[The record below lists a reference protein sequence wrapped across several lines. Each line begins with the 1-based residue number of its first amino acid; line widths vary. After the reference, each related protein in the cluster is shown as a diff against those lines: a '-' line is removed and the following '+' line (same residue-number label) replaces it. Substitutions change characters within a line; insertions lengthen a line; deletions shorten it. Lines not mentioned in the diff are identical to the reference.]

1 MWSTLIMTLPTQ
13 PNAVRLRIWRNLKAL
28 GCAAL
33 RDGAYLLPE
42 EQAGLLAPIAAEVR
56 EHGGTAMLL
65 TLTAPDSAQRQ
76 EIEALFD
83 RTEAFTQ
90 WRDTASALQA
100 ELAQL
105 TETEARRRQRNV
117 ADALQ
122 ALHRIDYYPGAAAA
136 QADADMASLRQALD
150 ACFSRGEPAA
160 LPAHGIKRLDTAQFQ
175 NQRWATR
182 ARPWVDRLAC
192 AWLIRR
198 FVDPGARFVWLADP
212 ASPPADVLGFD
223 FDGARFTHVGALVT
237 FEVLIASFGL
247 EADPRLQRL
256 ARAVHYLDTGGMPV
270 PEAAGLEAVLAGL
283 REGHA
288 DDDALAQ
295 AAAQVFDALYA
306 VPRTPPL
313 RPGPPHPR
321 KLWRGLPVLAQ
332 ARFHQLWRACGPDC
346 DHACRAGGAPPLDQ
360 RKAISARPQLLH
372 AAARPRGA
380 AAGHLHRL
388 AHAPHLGRHRGRGAV
403 CTAFAL
409 HPDRAVVGVP
419 AVWRRARGGRHLL
432 RHQARCDRAGAACGP
447 PHRHAGSQKRLDVG
461 HCGCVFCG
469 HLCAQHALPGHRAG
483 RRAHRL
489 LWCAALAC
497 RVRSGRRPCQ
507 RPQGLWPGVDRRRH
521 AHACPCPLLAQPPGQ
536 GARSRAGAVA
546 RGHGRA
552 GGHAGLAGHA
562 HADGLVLH

>member
-160 LPAHGIKRLDTAQFQ
+160 LPQTR
-175 NQRWATR
+175 RWAPG
-182 ARPWVDRLAC
+182 ARPGVDRLAC

-283 REGHA
+283 REVHA

-306 VPRTPPL
+306 VPPT
-313 RPGPPHPR
+313 
-321 KLWRGLPVLAQ
+321 LP
-332 ARFHQLWRACGPDC
+332 
-346 DHACRAGGAPPLDQ
+346 
-360 RKAISARPQLLH
+360 S
-372 AAARPRGA
+372 
-380 AAGHLHRL
+380 
-388 AHAPHLGRHRGRGAV
+388 
-403 CTAFAL
+403 
-409 HPDRAVVGVP
+409 
-419 AVWRRARGGRHLL
+419 
-432 RHQARCDRAGAACGP
+432 
-447 PHRHAGSQKRLDVG
+447 SQ
-461 HCGCVFCG
+461 
-469 HLCAQHALPGHRAG
+469 
-483 RRAHRL
+483 
-489 LWCAALAC
+489 
-497 RVRSGRRPCQ
+497 
-507 RPQGLWPGVDRRRH
+507 
-521 AHACPCPLLAQPPGQ
+521 
-536 GARSRAGAVA
+536 
-546 RGHGRA
+546 
-552 GGHAGLAGHA
+552 
-562 HADGLVLH
+562 

>member
-1 MWSTLIMTLPTQ
+1 MTLPTQ

-42 EQAGLLAPIAAEVR
+42 EHAGLLAPIAAEVR

-65 TLTAPDSAQRQ
+65 TLTAPDRAQRQ

-83 RTEAFTQ
+83 RTEVFML
-90 WRDTASALQA
+90 WRDTATALQA

-105 TETEARRRQRNV
+105 TETEARRRLRGI

-136 QADADMASLRQALD
+136 QADSDMASLRQALD

-237 FEVLIASFGL
+237 FEVLIASFRL
-247 EADPRLQRL
+247 ETDPRLQRL

-283 REGHA
+283 REVHA

-306 VPRTPPL
+306 VPPTLPSSQAPL
-313 RPGPPHPR
+313 TS
-321 KLWRGLPVLAQ
+321 A
-332 ARFHQLWRACGPDC
+332 
-346 DHACRAGGAPPLDQ
+346 AP
-360 RKAISARPQLLH
+360 
-372 AAARPRGA
+372 
-380 AAGHLHRL
+380 
-388 AHAPHLGRHRGRGAV
+388 
-403 CTAFAL
+403 
-409 HPDRAVVGVP
+409 
-419 AVWRRARGGRHLL
+419 
-432 RHQARCDRAGAACGP
+432 
-447 PHRHAGSQKRLDVG
+447 
-461 HCGCVFCG
+461 
-469 HLCAQHALPGHRAG
+469 
-483 RRAHRL
+483 
-489 LWCAALAC
+489 
-497 RVRSGRRPCQ
+497 
-507 RPQGLWPGVDRRRH
+507 
-521 AHACPCPLLAQPPGQ
+521 
-536 GARSRAGAVA
+536 
-546 RGHGRA
+546 
-552 GGHAGLAGHA
+552 
-562 HADGLVLH
+562 

>member
-42 EQAGLLAPIAAEVR
+42 EHAGLLAPIAAEVR

-65 TLTAPDSAQRQ
+65 TLTALDSAQRQ

-105 TETEARRRQRNV
+105 TETEARRRLRNV

-160 LPAHGIKRLDTAQFQ
+160 LPAHGIARLHTVQFQ

-256 ARAVHYLDTGGMPV
+256 ARAVHYLDAGGMPV

-283 REGHA
+283 REVHA

-306 VPRTPPL
+306 VPPTLPSSQAPL
-313 RPGPPHPR
+313 TSA
-321 KLWRGLPVLAQ
+321 AQ
-332 ARFHQLWRACGPDC
+332 
-346 DHACRAGGAPPLDQ
+346 
-360 RKAISARPQLLH
+360 
-372 AAARPRGA
+372 
-380 AAGHLHRL
+380 
-388 AHAPHLGRHRGRGAV
+388 
-403 CTAFAL
+403 
-409 HPDRAVVGVP
+409 
-419 AVWRRARGGRHLL
+419 
-432 RHQARCDRAGAACGP
+432 
-447 PHRHAGSQKRLDVG
+447 
-461 HCGCVFCG
+461 
-469 HLCAQHALPGHRAG
+469 
-483 RRAHRL
+483 
-489 LWCAALAC
+489 
-497 RVRSGRRPCQ
+497 
-507 RPQGLWPGVDRRRH
+507 
-521 AHACPCPLLAQPPGQ
+521 
-536 GARSRAGAVA
+536 
-546 RGHGRA
+546 
-552 GGHAGLAGHA
+552 
-562 HADGLVLH
+562 